1 MHSADR
7 RVESLEKRDCVALG
21 AACCVPCIQQS
32 FAADQSAPRSS
43 ECPTA
48 SRSFELLS
56 FTTLAPPE
64 PVSVRFRPSRR
75 PSLLAQQ
82 LQLPPACRPSETARA
97 GHWQLYRL
105 SGSGCPGQPST
116 DGGPPTRSFE
126 QASRQTSA
134 SRRPSIIKPLLR
146 PRPRQTFDR
155 RHLSSRISSPLLPR
169 RSSLSC
175 TSSVGTPYRKKN
187 RRRYVIVIEGLA
199 GLGRLESQSVCSAK
213 YRTE

>member
-1 MHSADR
+1 MKGLTRAFQQTDASSHWKNVIAWR
-7 RVESLEKRDCVALG
+7 WVLPG
-21 AACCVPCIQQS
+21 IQQS

-43 ECPTA
+43 ECLTA

-82 LQLPPACRPSETARA
+82 LQLPPTCRPSETARA

-105 SGSGCPGQPST
+105 SGCPGQPST